1 VVFVI
6 KYQLMAI
13 VLLVLTACPMQPP
26 APSISLPVSGS
37 STNSGTP
44 SISGTGVS
52 GATVTVVEAQTTI
65 CTATVNSS
73 NAWTCTP
80 NAVLSNASHTISATQ
95 IDSSSLSSPASEP
108 VTFTV
113 NVIVAAPVFTSPTA
127 NTELINENLEF
138 KGSGIAQFTVTV
150 LENTSTICISVVTN
164 DGSWSC
170 KPSAPLPEGT
180 HGITATQ
187 TNLTG
192 ITSAPSPSFN
202 LNIRVPP
209 KALGTVALEW
219 NTTNRATINDSSS
232 TVAFKPLTYS
242 DIDDIVGGFRYLTV
256 TFEAS
261 KLGTNPLE
269 NLTLRAFNPSG
280 NSSGTSISD
289 LNGFPDAQNP
299 NGVPITDIGVFQSIL
314 PTHGTRLGVKPEP
327 DPSTSDFQAY
337 ATSEAVFLEQH
348 ARIGGFLSANDNALD
363 YGYVAQNRKLEAG
376 AKTFISI
383 AVKLPRKFTNSPK
396 PYKFKLNFLITT
408 DPVLRVTRGLGETT
422 AAALTRA
429 LALGTPEKP
438 AQLVLIGSDTDAP
451 SDPKISVLR
460 LPSVRIGTAPTLL
473 PIP

>member
-1 VVFVI
+1 MLKYGFVLVI
-6 KYQLMAI
+6 LM
-13 VLLVLTACPMQPP
+13 VLTACPMQPP
-26 APSISLPVSGS
+26 APVIQMPVGGS

-44 SISGTGVS
+44 SISGTGVA

-73 NAWTCTP
+73 NTWTCTP

-95 IDSSSLSSPASEP
+95 IDNTSLSSPASEP

-113 NVIVAAPVFTSPTA
+113 NVIVAAPVFTSPSA
-127 NTELINENLEF
+127 NTNLINENLEF
-138 KGSGIAQFTVTV
+138 KGSGIAQYTLTV
-150 LENTSTICISVVTN
+150 LENTSMICTSVVAA

-180 HGITATQ
+180 HGFSATQ

-192 ITSAPSPSFN
+192 ITSAPSPT
-202 LNIRVPP
+202 LNVSIKVPP

-219 NTTNRATINDSSS
+219 NTTNRASINDSSN
-232 TVAFKPLTYS
+232 TVSFTPATYN
-242 DIDDIVGGFRYLTV
+242 DIDDIAGGFRYLTV
-256 TFEAS
+256 TFEANNLS
-261 KLGTNPLE
+261 TNPLE

-299 NGVPITDIGVFQSIL
+299 NGVPITDISVFQSIV

-327 DPSTSDFQAY
+327 DPGASDFQAY
-337 ATSEAVFLEQH
+337 ATFEAVFLEQH
-348 ARIGGFLSANDNALD
+348 ARIGGFLGANDYVLD
-363 YGYVAQNRKLEAG
+363 YGFVTQNRKLEAG
-376 AKTFISI
+376 LKTFIGI
-383 AVKLPRKFTNSPK
+383 AVKLPRKFTNLPK
-396 PYKFKLNFLITT
+396 PYKFKLNFLVTT

-429 LALGTPEKP
+429 LALGTPQKP

-473 PIP
+473 PVP